1 MRVHAL
7 HVCMRKSCLHHQRH
21 LQRLRKGSP
30 TLPLVSPASPQKIT
44 VRDAH
49 FFLLPHPLP
58 CLRDS
63 DLKILFS
70 VSINCRNTRTDIQT
84 VHSAD
89 RPVATGKLELPRFE
103 MKGPD
108 AQRLAGVLA

>member
-1 MRVHAL
+1 
-7 HVCMRKSCLHHQRH
+7 
-21 LQRLRKGSP
+21 
-30 TLPLVSPASPQKIT
+30 
-44 VRDAH
+44 
-49 FFLLPHPLP
+49 
-58 CLRDS
+58 LRDS